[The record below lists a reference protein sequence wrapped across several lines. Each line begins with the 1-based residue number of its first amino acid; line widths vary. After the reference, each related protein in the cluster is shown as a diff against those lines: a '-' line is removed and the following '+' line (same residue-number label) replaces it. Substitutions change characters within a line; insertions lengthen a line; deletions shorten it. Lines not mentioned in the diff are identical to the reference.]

1 MCARSGPLRTLS
13 LYTMTETPQAR
24 SARITTVGNLKGG
37 SGKTTNAVNLA
48 CMLGHG
54 TAGLPAQRVL
64 FVDLEPLR
72 TASRWLGVEAASA
85 EQSSAVLFHAVP
97 RNGDREAH
105 EARLRAA
112 IQRAENEPID
122 LIAAHSDGLEG
133 ADGVRGKEFD
143 LKDNLALLAADYDFI
158 FIDLPGSRTGRLI
171 RSSLVASEGVLV
183 PLQPGGNSIEST
195 MDFFEMVEEIRR
207 GANPML
213 QVDGIVVSTAGPRGD
228 VDAQIAADTLVEVLP
243 YYPVYGARIRTLKA
257 IQRASSFRVSVQNMG
272 DREAI
277 RDFTALA
284 EEWMRTIGYVEAP
297 V

>member
-1 MCARSGPLRTLS
+1 MN
-13 LYTMTETPQAR
+13 ETPQPRLAR
-24 SARITTVGNLKGG
+24 VTTVGNLKGG

-54 TAGLPAQRVL
+54 VGGLPPQRVL

-85 EQSSAVLFHAVP
+85 EQSSAVLFQAVP
-97 RNGDREAH
+97 RNGDREGH
-105 EARLRAA
+105 VERLRAA

-122 LIAAHSDGLEG
+122 LIPAHADGLEA

-143 LKDNLALLAADYDFI
+143 LKDNLALLAAEYDYV

-207 GANPML
+207 GANPVL
-213 QVDGIVVSTAGPRGD
+213 QVDGIVISTAGPRGD

-243 YYPVYGARIRTLKA
+243 YYSVYSARIRTLKA

-277 RDFTALA
+277 RDFTALT
-284 EEWMRTIGYVEAP
+284 EEWMQAIGRAEAA

>member
-1 MCARSGPLRTLS
+1 
-13 LYTMTETPQAR
+13 MTETPQPRPAR
-24 SARITTVGNLKGG
+24 TTTVGNLKGG

-54 TAGLPAQRVL
+54 VAGLPPQRVL

-72 TASRWLGVEAASA
+72 TASRWLGVEAPSA
-85 EQSSAVLFHAVP
+85 ELSSAILFQAVP
-97 RNGDREAH
+97 RNGDRAGHLE
-105 EARLRAA
+105 RLRAA
-112 IQRAENEPID
+112 IQRAENEPVD
-122 LIAAHSDGLEG
+122 LLPAHADGLEA

-143 LKDNLALLAADYDFI
+143 LKDNLALLAEDYDHV

-207 GANPML
+207 GANPL
-213 QVDGIVVSTAGPRGD
+213 LRVDGIVISTAGPKGD

-257 IQRASSFRVSVQNMG
+257 IQRASSFRVSVQSMG

-277 RDFTALA
+277 RDFSALA
-284 EEWMRTIGYVEAP
+284 GEWIQNIGRVEAG

>member
-1 MCARSGPLRTLS
+1 MSQTTPPRHARV
-13 LYTMTETPQAR
+13 
-24 SARITTVGNLKGG
+24 TTIGNLKGG

-48 CMLGHG
+48 CMLAHG
-54 TAGLPAQRVL
+54 SGELPPQRVL

-72 TASRWLGVEAASA
+72 TASRWLGVEAPSA
-85 EQSSAVLFHAVP
+85 EQSSAVLFQPVP

-105 EARLRAA
+105 LERLRAA
-112 IQRAENEPID
+112 VRRAENEPVD
-122 LIAAHSDGLEG
+122 LVPAHADGLEA

-143 LKDNLALLAADYDFI
+143 LKDNLALLAADYDYV

-207 GANPML
+207 GANPRL
-213 QVDGIVVSTAGPRGD
+213 QVDGIVISTAGPRGD
-228 VDAQIAADTLVEVLP
+228 VDAQIAAETLVEVLP
-243 YYPVYGARIRTLKA
+243 YYPVYAARIRTLKA
-257 IQRASSFRVSVQNMG
+257 IQRASSFRVSVRNMG
-272 DREAI
+272 DREAV
-277 RDFTALA
+277 RDYTALL
-284 EEWMRTIGYVEAP
+284 EEWMQAIGRLEAA

>member
-1 MCARSGPLRTLS
+1 MTADSQTRFAR
-13 LYTMTETPQAR
+13 
-24 SARITTVGNLKGG
+24 TTTIGNLKGG

-54 TAGLPAQRVL
+54 VAGLPPQRVL

-72 TASRWLGVEAASA
+72 TASRWLGVEAPSA
-85 EQSSAVLFHAVP
+85 EQSSAALFRAVP
-97 RNGDREAH
+97 RNGDRAAH
-105 EARLRAA
+105 VEQLRAA
-112 IQRAENEPID
+112 VFRAENEPVDI
-122 LIAAHSDGLEG
+122 LPAHADGLEA

-143 LKDNLALLAADYDFI
+143 LKDNLQLLAAEYDHV

-207 GANPML
+207 GANPLL
-213 QVDGIVVSTAGPRGD
+213 QVDGIVISTAGPRGD
-228 VDAQIAADTLVEVLP
+228 VDAQIAAETLGEVLP
-243 YYPVYGARIRTLKA
+243 HYPVYRARIRTLKA
-257 IQRASSFRVSVQNMG
+257 IQRASSFRVSVHRMG

-277 RDFTALA
+277 RDYTALA
-284 EEWMRTIGYVEAP
+284 EEWMEAISRAGA
-297 V
+297 VA